1 MEDLVVGF
9 LISLVCAFIGGYIVN
24 DKLHMPAGGMVG
36 GMFFV
41 GALNIF
47 TGIAYYPPLLK
58 VLVQSAA
65 GGFIGI
71 RIKKEDLGC
80 LKELIKPMLIM
91 VVGLMIFN
99 ITAGIGISKL
109 TSMDLPTALLSTT
122 PGGLTETAM
131 MSADMGANQSAVTIM
146 HLMRIIFVIG
156 TFPTILRYVSMKY
169 DPHTTEE
176 EDACSACNTSAAV
189 AVKTTSLKDT
199 LITAGIALAGGIVGY
214 LTKLP
219 AGTMSFAMICVATYN
234 ILSAKA
240 TLPLKKRKYVQMCAG
255 LTIGATITMA
265 DVLNLK
271 NVIVPALMMLGGY
284 AAVNILLSVIISRY
298 TKVDLTTALFSTSPG
313 GVSDMALIAM
323 EVGGDAPKI
332 ATMQL
337 VRLLTAVTIFPLVIK
352 WLCSVIL

>member
-1 MEDLVVGF
+1 MEDLLVGF
-9 LISLVCAFIGGYIVN
+9 LISLVCALIGGYIVN

-36 GMFFV
+36 GMVFV

-71 RIKKEDLGC
+71 RIKKEDLKC

-91 VVGLMIFN
+91 VIGLMIFN
-99 ITAGIGISKL
+99 ISAGIGISKL

-131 MSADMGANQSAVTIM
+131 MSADLGANQSAVTIM

-169 DPHTTEE
+169 DPHTIE
-176 EDACSACNTSAAV
+176 EDTACSACSGAGAV
-189 AVKTTSLKDT
+189 ALIASKKDT
-199 LITAGIALAGGIVGY
+199 MITAGIAIVGGFIGY

-219 AGTMSFAMICVATYN
+219 AGTMSFAMISVATYN
-234 ILSAKA
+234 ILTSKA

-271 NVIVPALMMLGGY
+271 NVIIPALMMLGGY

-298 TKVDLTTALFSTSPG
+298 TKVDLTTALFATSPG

-337 VRLLTAVTIFPLVIK
+337 VRLLTAVTIFPLMIK
-352 WLCSVIL
+352 WICSMIL